1 MIFKKA
7 IIASALLTLTCIA
20 ANAEKN
26 TIVVNLASGD
36 NTQIYLDDDIVA
48 KFTTDDMV
56 FQSSRTNVSISRDE
70 IKSFDFIETSG
81 VTELET
87 SDLKMEITASGINF
101 YNLPENS
108 TVQVYTTAGV
118 QVFSATGNG
127 ELSVPGEK
135 LTGGINLVRVN
146 GTTYKVSFK

>member
-1 MIFKKA
+1 
-7 IIASALLTLTCIA
+7 
-20 ANAEKN
+20 
-26 TIVVNLASGD
+26 
-36 NTQIYLDDDIVA
+36 
-48 KFTTDDMV
+48 
-56 FQSSRTNVSISRDE
+56 
-70 IKSFDFIETSG
+70 
-81 VTELET
+81 
-87 SDLKMEITASGINF
+87 MEITASGINF